1 MYLADRVACIAG
13 KPGYHRKCIPIWGR
27 RGSNVGA
34 GAMTNEFAG
43 NLPDEHR
50 CLAVAIQQMIELGLF
65 LVEAVQDRVDR
76 VS

>member
-1 MYLADRVACIAG
+1 
-13 KPGYHRKCIPIWGR
+13 
-27 RGSNVGA
+27 
-34 GAMTNEFAG
+34 MTNEFAG